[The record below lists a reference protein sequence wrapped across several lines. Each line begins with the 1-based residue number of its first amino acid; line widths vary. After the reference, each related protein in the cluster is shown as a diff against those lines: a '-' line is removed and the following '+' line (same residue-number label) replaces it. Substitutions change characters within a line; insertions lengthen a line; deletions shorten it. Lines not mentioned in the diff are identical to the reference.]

1 MKCSLKYPQIIRC
14 NFHVTISFMANL
26 IQLFPFA
33 HLCFISR
40 SSRKQRR
47 NVLEKDTKTEKKMEN
62 EQKDENK

>member
-1 MKCSLKYPQIIRC
+1 
-14 NFHVTISFMANL
+14 MANL